1 MTLGIR
7 TLRPRAKARAAAP
20 VRSPGMGEIGAIR
33 VFLLDDHEVVRRGV
47 RELLEA
53 EDDITVVGEAD
64 TAERALAR
72 IPATRPDVAIL
83 DMRLPDGDGIAVC
96 RDIRSDHD
104 DIACLILTSFSDD
117 DALTQAVVAG
127 ASGYLLK
134 QIRGTDIVD
143 AVRRVA
149 AGESLLDPAL
159 AARVADRLREAPEQ
173 DERLA
178 RLTSQECRILVLIAD
193 GLTNRQIG
201 VEMHL
206 AEKTVKNYVSN
217 VLAKLGMARRT
228 QAAVFAARLEA
239 DGDASLRE
247 HR

>member
-1 MTLGIR
+1 
-7 TLRPRAKARAAAP
+7 
-20 VRSPGMGEIGAIR
+20 MGEIGAIR

>member
-1 MTLGIR
+1 VGES
-7 TLRPRAKARAAAP
+7 AP
-20 VRSPGMGEIGAIR
+20 IR

-53 EDDITVVGEAD
+53 EDDMHVVGEAG
-64 TAERALAR
+64 TAEQALMR
-72 IPATRPDVAIL
+72 IPPTRPNVALLDV
-83 DMRLPDGDGIAVC
+83 RLPDGSGVEVC
-96 RDIRSDHD
+96 RDVRSRHPEV
-104 DIACLILTSFSDD
+104 ACLMLTSFSDD
-117 DALTQAVVAG
+117 VALFQAVVAG

-149 AGESLLDPAL
+149 RGESLLDAAL
-159 AARVADRLREAPEQ
+159 VASVREHLRNDARE

-178 RLTSQECRILVLIAD
+178 RLTPQERRILGHIAD

-201 VEMHL
+201 AEMHL

-217 VLAKLGMARRT
+217 VLAKLGMERRT
-228 QAAVFAARLEA
+228 QAAVFATRL
-239 DGDASLRE
+239 GLASPDDRSDDD
-247 HR
+247 RP